1 MSLYYRIRIWLAD
14 YSIDMLIDQ
23 KEATNRAIKAAQ
35 IKRQKLLNKFM
46 QVHYG

>member
-1 MSLYYRIRIWLAD
+1 MSLYYRIRLWLAD
-14 YSIDMLIDQ
+14 YSIDMLLDQ
-23 KEATNRAIKAAQ
+23 QDSTSRALKAAR